1 MEGMIKMGFKS
12 VKKTP
17 KAAIGDHSGTIVLPN
32 VDDAFKIAKKLFTQF
47 DKKILDIQV
56 SPMT

>member
-1 MEGMIKMGFKS
+1 MIKMGFKS